1 MEVHFTA
8 RKFRAHKAVKEHA
21 ASAVKRL
28 DKYFDG
34 IDRADIILSFERTS
48 NSLKS
53 AEINLHVRGTMLSA
67 KEKSE
72 EFAKSIDLATEKL
85 ERQLAKYKTKTR
97 MKHKKTLRRIKEE
110 TVAPAE
116 SGDDE

>member
-1 MEVHFTA
+1 MEIHFTA
-8 RKFRAHKAVKEHA
+8 RKFKAHKEIKSHA
-21 ASAVKRL
+21 TTAVKRL
-28 DKYFDG
+28 DKFYDG
-34 IDRADIILSFERTS
+34 IVRSDIILSYERQS
-48 NSLKS
+48 NSVKT
-53 AEINLHVRGTMLSA
+53 AEINLHVHGTLLSA

-72 EFAKSIDLATEKL
+72 EFAKSIDLAVEKL
-85 ERQLAKYKTKTR
+85 ERQLGKYKTKLR